1 MPTLITHAP
10 GTFSWI
16 ELSADDAAAAKRFY
30 TGLFGWTAT
39 DNKIGP
45 GDNDIYTIYRLDG
58 QDVGASYA
66 MMQDQRDGGIPTNWM
81 SYIAVENAD
90 ETAARAKEL
99 GATLMVEPFDVMEL
113 GRMAVVQDP
122 TGAVFS
128 IWQAKNH
135 TGVGVKGE
143 ANSLGW
149 NELATTDTARA
160 KEFYSG
166 LFGWQGDTQNMGM
179 EYTVFN
185 GPTGMVGGMYGIT
198 GQMQGMPPCWLPY
211 FVVED
216 TDAAAEKARSLGATV
231 MVGPDDIPTV
241 GRFAM
246 IKDPQGAMFYVI
258 KFLPREATS

>member
-1 MPTLITHAP
+1 MPTLTTHAP

-16 ELSADDAAAAKRFY
+16 ELAAHDADAAKRFY
-30 TGLFGWTAT
+30 TEMFGWEAS
-39 DNKIGP
+39 DNPIS
-45 GDNDIYTIYRLDG
+45 DNEVYTIYRLGG
-58 QDVGASYA
+58 QDAGASYS
-66 MMQDQRDGGIPTNWM
+66 MMQDQKAMGMPSNWT
-81 SYIAVENAD
+81 SYVAVEDAD
-90 ETAARAKEL
+90 ATAARAREL
-99 GATLMVEPFDVMEL
+99 GGTVMAGPFDVMEH
-113 GRMAVVQDP
+113 GRMAVIQDP
-122 TGAVFS
+122 TGAVFA

-135 TGVGVKGE
+135 AGVGVKGE

-166 LFGWQGDTQNMGM
+166 LFGWRENTQNMGGM
-179 EYTVFN
+179 DYTVFD
-185 GPTGMVGGMYGIT
+185 GSTGMVGGMYGIT
-198 GQMQGMPPCWLPY
+198 EQMQGMPPCWLPY

-216 TDAAAEKARSLGATV
+216 ADAAAEKARSLGATV

-246 IKDPQGAMFYVI
+246 IRDPQGAMFYII